1 MLNSICNLKKQLN
14 MICSAI
20 LSNRFDLDTV
30 LQLTSYYDVILEI
43 IKKIYGREIVTKAEI
58 FFDSDILN
66 RCLSL
71 KDKYWDKFAK
81 NLINNKNFHNSYFNE
96 ILNCIDDVKYIH
108 CDVELS
114 QKDFFELINIFLKTI
129 NQGELFDKLYKSGS
143 IYQFK
148 NLDND
153 SLGFTIYNPL
163 NNKNLIFIEDE
174 PFNISS
180 LVTTIH
186 ELGHCFDIDNLKANS
201 KDYNKYCCLSV
212 YSEVIARLFERLLLK
227 FLLKEN
233 IYYNEARSSYI
244 YFLLN
249 NKALMTQANWISSL
263 NDERLLDLLY
273 TDDDYKLSDEF
284 VDRKDID
291 KKTIK
296 LLKQLDHIN
305 IKDSFCYTYG
315 DILSMFLCDD
325 IEKNGFSLD
334 ILKDFMN
341 NRTNLFDENYILES
355 GFSPYE
361 YVKLYNNE
369 IQFIKK

>member
-1 MLNSICNLKKQLN
+1 
-14 MICSAI
+14 
-20 LSNRFDLDTV
+20 
-30 LQLTSYYDVILEI
+30 
-43 IKKIYGREIVTKAEI
+43 
-58 FFDSDILN
+58 
-66 RCLSL
+66 
-71 KDKYWDKFAK
+71 
-81 NLINNKNFHNSYFNE
+81 
-96 ILNCIDDVKYIH
+96 
-108 CDVELS
+108 
-114 QKDFFELINIFLKTI
+114 
-129 NQGELFDKLYKSGS
+129 
-143 IYQFK
+143 
-148 NLDND
+148 
-153 SLGFTIYNPL
+153 
-163 NNKNLIFIEDE
+163 
-174 PFNISS
+174 
-180 LVTTIH
+180 
-186 ELGHCFDIDNLKANS
+186 
-201 KDYNKYCCLSV
+201 
-212 YSEVIARLFERLLLK
+212 
-227 FLLKEN
+227 
-233 IYYNEARSSYI
+233 
-244 YFLLN
+244 
-249 NKALMTQANWISSL
+249 
-263 NDERLLDLLY
+263 LLDLLY